1 MTIVVDIKDERVAEF
16 YQLLADSDLAEDALH
31 DVDIPLAHQAE
42 ALARLA
48 QDPKEDVPLED
59 FLAKLRG

>member
-16 YQLLADSDLAEDALH
+16 YQLLADSNLTEDALQ
-31 DVDIPLAHQAE
+31 DTDIPLAHQVE

-48 QDPKEDVPLED
+48 QDPKDDVPLED
-59 FLAKLRG
+59 FLIKLRG

>member
-16 YQLLADSDLAEDALH
+16 YQYLADSDLAEDALQGS
-31 DVDIPLAHQAE
+31 DIPHDDQVE

-48 QDPKEDVPLED
+48 QDPKDDVLLED
-59 FLAKLRG
+59 FLTKLRG